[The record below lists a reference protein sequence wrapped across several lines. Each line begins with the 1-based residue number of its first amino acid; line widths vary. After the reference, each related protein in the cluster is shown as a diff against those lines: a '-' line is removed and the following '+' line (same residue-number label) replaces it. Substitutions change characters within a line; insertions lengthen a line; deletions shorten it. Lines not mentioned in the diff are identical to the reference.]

1 MSFGDGHVSRRRS
14 RVALR
19 IALDDA
25 SAVRGVASVGDDF
38 SISRRSRATGT
49 LRRLYG
55 VAVTAVLL
63 LIASALPAS
72 ADSHSLIFRTCPR
85 GVTMNIVAHEDDDLL
100 FLSPDLLH
108 DIQSGKCVRTVFL
121 TAGDAAERV
130 GGTTDQMRKYWMDRE
145 AGSRAAYALMA
156 RVRNSWRQSTV
167 RVDGH
172 PITEFTLRGA
182 PRISEVFMRLPDG
195 NFDGSGF
202 SVHSFE
208 SLLKLQE
215 NQITAIHA
223 IDGSTSYSKAGL
235 LKTVTDLVR
244 MFRPGTIRTQDYVDA
259 DYAPIGD
266 HADHNA
272 AAYLAHAASDA
283 YSAPHKLIGYRDYD
297 ISLRPANVTGRDL
310 TLKQNAFYL
319 YDKYDSLLP
328 CYTAALRALPANA
341 SLCAGYAAWLARSY
355 QATIGQGWY
364 QQCLVPDVSSV
375 SAAFGGLP
383 PSEGSAEAAIRGA
396 GCSVGTVTE
405 EPDAAIDSGY
415 VLEQSPNPSPAF
427 LPQGTKVN
435 LVVSSGPPPEG

>member
-1 MSFGDGHVSRRRS
+1 MSSGAGHVFPRR
-14 RVALR
+14 
-19 IALDDA
+19 DG
-25 SAVRGVASVGDDF
+25 SAVRSLRTGGV
-38 SISRRSRATGT
+38 
-49 LRRLYG
+49 LQRLCA
-55 VAVTAVLL
+55 VAVTAAALL
-63 LIASALPAS
+63 LGSALPAS
-72 ADSHSLIFRTCPR
+72 AHVRPVAFHSCSR
-85 GVTMNIVAHEDDDLL
+85 GATMNIVAHEDDDLL

-108 DIQSGKCVRTVFL
+108 DIQSGKCVRTVFV

-130 GGTTDQMRKYWMDRE
+130 GGTTDQMRQYWMARE

-156 RVRNSWRQSTV
+156 GVRNSWRQSTV

-195 NFDGSGF
+195 NFDGSGV
-202 SVHSFE
+202 SVHNFE

-215 NQITAIHA
+215 NQISVIHA

-244 MFRPGTIRTQDYVDA
+244 GFRPGTIRAQDYVDG

-283 YSAPHKLIGYRDYD
+283 YGPAHRLIGYRDYD

-341 SLCAGYAAWLARSY
+341 SLCAGYAAWLAREY

-364 QQCLVPDVSSV
+364 QPCLVPDVSTT
-375 SAAFGGLP
+375 APAFGGLP
-383 PSEGSAEAAIRGA
+383 PSEGSAEAAIRAA
-396 GCSVGTVTE
+396 GCAVGTVTE
-405 EPDAAIDSGY
+405 EPDSAVDAGY
-415 VLEQSPNPSPAF
+415 VLEQSPNPSVAF

-435 LVVSSGPPPEG
+435 LVVSSGPPPE